1 MKFIS
6 IPKNGSAWSGD
17 LVYVIDTESPEGLDL
32 EVVINDVDHDVE
44 LGRCHLYNITATE
57 LNIAPYIRS
66 TDNFVQLGSWIP
78 SAFISPASRSIDV
91 TVNGLNSDTRVF
103 YRVPLDYD
111 EDHTL
116 STISTTQTISLG
128 EPIRLTAFGRDGLQI
143 ELEYYSSTK
152 YLGTTL
158 IDEPSYGNPLEI
170 IIPTTELPKE
180 THRIQL
186 LIRSAEE
193 RILQRV
199 VYCVVERTPSARRLM
214 WYNSLGGVE
223 CYTFPSCVRSRYRAD
238 CSNFVTLDGVTTE
251 QISRRI
257 YYHLT
262 SAYEVE
268 AEMNRLAE
276 IVFSPRIYELRDNDI
291 VEVELSSREVAFDK
305 HGALRQ
311 MSIEICEKG
320 GVVC

>member
-32 EVVINDVDHDVE
+32 EVVIKDVDHDAE

-66 TDNFVQLGSWIP
+66 TDNFVQLGSWTP

-116 STISTTQTISLG
+116 STISTAQTISLG

-143 ELEYYSSTK
+143 ELEYYSSTR

-186 LIRSAEE
+186 LIRSAEG
-193 RILQRV
+193 RTLQRV

-238 CSNFVTLDGVTTE
+238 CSNCVTLDGVTTE
-251 QISRRI
+251 QILRRI

-291 VEVELSSREVAFDK
+291 VEVELSSREVVFDK

>member
-103 YRVPLDYD
+103 YRGPLDYD

-257 YYHLT
+257 YYLLT